1 MENLS
6 FEELSAIL
14 GEEAAK
20 EIIAQRDSNASSGGK
35 IPFTFLN
42 KIADVLGS
50 DLGGFGEFVVGVEK
64 GKDDAGNPI
73 IINNGV
79 NLGKSFEFLNV
90 TSCFYYKKFVPSTV
104 KGQAG
109 KVYSSNIL
117 RTLSD
122 IENAVDALGNPLPK
136 TKDEKK
142 AANWKLVRL
151 NAGLVRAS
159 SKDKFIPCI
168 WEVDG
173 TMLFGYNEVNKTGG
187 NIKNEN
193 LKGILSITSGMDKT
207 GSVPYVTIDLKKS
220 KFEKFTDVKVIA
232 ENADAIKEVTLKM
245 KEFVDARAGV
255 APSAKPTAPVA
266 PQEETLTEEAG
277 W

>member
-6 FEELSAIL
+6 YEELVSIL

-20 EIIAQRDSNASSGGK
+20 EIIAQRNSNTSSGGK
-35 IPFTFLN
+35 VPFTFLN
-42 KIADVLGS
+42 KINDVLGS

-64 GKDDAGNPI
+64 GKDDAGNSI
-73 IINNGV
+73 ITNNGI
-79 NLGKSFEFLNV
+79 NLGKSFEFINV
-90 TSCFYYKKFVPSTV
+90 RSCFYYKKFVPSTV

-122 IENAVDALGNPLPK
+122 IDNAVDANGNALPK
-136 TKDEKK
+136 SKDEKK
-142 AANWKLVRL
+142 AANWKLVRM

-159 SKDKFIPCI
+159 AKDAWVPCI

-187 NIKNEN
+187 NIKNED
-193 LKGILSITSGMDKT
+193 LKGILSITSGIDKS
-207 GSVPYVTIDLKKS
+207 GNVPYVVIDLKKS
-220 KFEKFTDVKVIA
+220 KFEKFADIKPIT
-232 ENADAIKEVTLKM
+232 ENAEAIKDMTLKM
-245 KEFVDARAGV
+245 KEFIDARAGV
-255 APSAKPTAPVA
+255 APSAKPTAPT
-266 PQEETLTEEAG
+266 QEQETLTEDAG

>member
-1 MENLS
+1 MENLTL
-6 FEELSAIL
+6 EQLTEIL

-35 IPFTFLN
+35 VPFTFLN
-42 KIADVLGS
+42 KINDVLGS
-50 DLGGFGEFVVGVEK
+50 DLGAFSEFVVGVEK
-64 GKDDAGNPI
+64 GKDDSGASI
-73 IINNGV
+73 IVNKGT

-90 TSCFYYKKFVPSTV
+90 TSCFYYKKFVPSSV

-117 RTLSD
+117 RTLAD
-122 IENAVDALGNPLPK
+122 IETAVDNTGNLLPK

-142 AANWKLVRL
+142 AANWKLVRM

-159 SKDKFIPCI
+159 AKDEWIPCI

-173 TMLFGYNEVNKTGG
+173 TMLFGYNEVNKIGG
-187 NIKNEN
+187 NVKNAS
-193 LKGILSITSGMDKT
+193 LAGILTIQSGIDKS
-207 GSVPYVTIDLKKS
+207 GNVPYVIIDTDKS
-220 KFEKFTDVKVIA
+220 KFTKFVDSAELVKSK
-232 ENADAIKEVTLKM
+232 DLIKEVTLKM
-245 KEFVDARAGV
+245 KEFVDARAGS
-255 APSAKPTAPVA
+255 APAAKPTAPVIPA
-266 PQEETLTEEAG
+266 TDSEVEG